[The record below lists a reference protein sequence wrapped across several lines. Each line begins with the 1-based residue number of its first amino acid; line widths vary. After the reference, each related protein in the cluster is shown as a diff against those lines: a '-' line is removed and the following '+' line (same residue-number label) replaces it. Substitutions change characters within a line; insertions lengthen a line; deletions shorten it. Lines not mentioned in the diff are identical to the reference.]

1 MGKSP
6 GCSKDQGLN
15 RGAWTVLEDQKLRDY
30 IKTHGEGKWRNIP
43 KEAGK

>member
-15 RGAWTVLEDQKLRDY
+15 DY
-30 IKTHGEGKWRNIP
+30 IKTHGEGKWGKIP